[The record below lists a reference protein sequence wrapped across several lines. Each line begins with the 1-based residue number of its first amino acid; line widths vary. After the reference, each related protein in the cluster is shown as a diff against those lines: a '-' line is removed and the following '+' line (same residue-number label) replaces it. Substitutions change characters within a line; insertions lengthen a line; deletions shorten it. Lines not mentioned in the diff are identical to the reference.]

1 MLRVLIEKSRIKAG
15 QKPDPNKHKNTQE
28 QNRIYLEDDEIHML
42 AEILIGGWL
51 NTGFRNP
58 KCFGIHPSVEKELEF
73 EFVFFQAARLIFE
86 HTFMLHRVSD
96 RFPVGGFDI
105 PKINSFI
112 EESATQVFVFFNRL
126 INIDISEISKEQSNY
141 QIFET

>member
-1 MLRVLIEKSRIKAG
+1 MLKDMNNLKPTLKRQRDVTHHVLLLVQEIFDQIKNYHVKIPYAIRAMLRVLIEKSRIKAG

-58 KCFGIHPSVEKELEF
+58 KCFGIHPSVEK
-73 EFVFFQAARLIFE
+73 AGI
-86 HTFMLHRVSD
+86 
-96 RFPVGGFDI
+96 
-105 PKINSFI
+105 
-112 EESATQVFVFFNRL
+112 
-126 INIDISEISKEQSNY
+126 
-141 QIFET
+141 

>member
-1 MLRVLIEKSRIKAG
+1 MRVLIIKSRIKPG
-15 QKPDPNKHKNTQE
+15 QKLDPSKHTQE
-28 QNRIYLEDDEIHML
+28 HGRIYLEDDEIHML

-86 HTFMLHRVSD
+86 HIFMLHRVSENSL
-96 RFPVGGFDI
+96 VSGFDI
-105 PKINSFI
+105 P
-112 EESATQVFVFFNRL
+112 
-126 INIDISEISKEQSNY
+126 
-141 QIFET
+141 